1 MPALGSVTSDQV
13 AVGGM
18 VVVVAFEGLVVV
30 DCLGRVVV
38 GCLGAADDVGK
49 EVVLEPGSVDVVA
62 PGPAHDAA
70 TRAPPIAKAHQ

>member
-38 GCLGAADDVGK
+38 RV
-49 EVVLEPGSVDVVA
+49 S
-62 PGPAHDAA
+62 
-70 TRAPPIAKAHQ
+70 APPTTLARRSC